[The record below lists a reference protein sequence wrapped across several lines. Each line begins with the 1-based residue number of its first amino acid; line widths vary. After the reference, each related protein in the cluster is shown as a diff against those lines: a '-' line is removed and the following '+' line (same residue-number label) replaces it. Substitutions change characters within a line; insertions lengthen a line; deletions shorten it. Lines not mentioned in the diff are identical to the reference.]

1 MHLTDPGFA
10 SPVAESSD
18 GAAGAR
24 KIGLS
29 PQEIAKVKQEWED
42 RKKREKEK
50 EEAKKKEKDEKEKAD
65 QEKEGKGKESNGS
78 DKTIVKDPSAWSP
91 PSSTPP
97 APSTPAHQRFTL
109 HRDMFALRLSEHRK
123 RRQAAQAK
131 LLAPRLPGAPQG
143 GFT

>member
-18 GAAGAR
+18 GAGGAR

-42 RKKREKEK
+42 RQKREKEK
-50 EEAKKKEKDEKEKAD
+50 EEAKKKEKDEKEKAG
-65 QEKEGKGKESNGS
+65 QEKDGKESNGF
-78 DKTIVKDPSAWSP
+78 DKTIVKVPGAWSP

-97 APSTPAHQRFTL
+97 PPSTPTHQRFTL